1 MLDTNGARIQI
12 PGAQTTT
19 NVAFDA
25 HGNVLVDGQ
34 QIATLGIAG
43 FDNPQALLLYGE
55 NMYEATA
62 QAGLRAGTAT
72 VNQGYLEMSNT
83 NVITEMVNMITV
95 TRAYEAGQKV
105 VQTMDQTLDKAVN
118 QIGKV

>member
-1 MLDTNGARIQI
+1 M
-12 PGAQTTT
+12 
-19 NVAFDA
+19 
-25 HGNVLVDGQ
+25 
-34 QIATLGIAG
+34 
-43 FDNPQALLLYGE
+43 
-55 NMYEATA
+55 
-62 QAGLRAGTAT
+62 
-72 VNQGYLEMSNT
+72 NQGYLEMSNT